1 MPDMSETN
9 SQIDGLIEN
18 AINAG
23 FEVDT
28 DFIDSQAF
36 GNRLA
41 VLGSGDLRLRLV
53 NDRGTLLTRVS
64 KSGESWWDVDLALRT
79 AGVPLTD
86 KPLDDAD
93 SVLLLCE
100 SPNHRLLIKA
110 WSENPQ
116 FEKKMSLE
124 VPQSPVE
131 SLEKNRRERGQ
142 T

>member
-1 MPDMSETN
+1 MPDMSETD
-9 SQIDGLIEN
+9 SQIDALIEN

-28 DFIDSQAF
+28 DFIESRAF
-36 GNRLA
+36 GNRLVA
-41 VLGSGDLRLRLV
+41 LRSGDLRLRLI
-53 NDRGTLLTRVS
+53 NDRGTLLAKVS

-79 AGVPLTD
+79 AGVPLAD

-100 SPNHRLLIKA
+100 SPNHRLLIRA

-116 FEKKMSLE
+116 FEKEMTPE
-124 VPQSPVE
+124 DP
-131 SLEKNRRERGQ
+131 
-142 T
+142 